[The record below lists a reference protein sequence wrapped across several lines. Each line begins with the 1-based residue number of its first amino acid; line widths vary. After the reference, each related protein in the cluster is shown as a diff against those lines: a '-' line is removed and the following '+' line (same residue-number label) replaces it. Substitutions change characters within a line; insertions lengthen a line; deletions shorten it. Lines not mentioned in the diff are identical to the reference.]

1 MSDELLS
8 EFEDRFASM
17 IVIIDG
23 ALDALQASKMPDLG
37 SLDSD
42 VAKICRDVEAA
53 DPAIGQKVQ
62 PLMAEMIGKL
72 DQMAQALMEYQ
83 QKIEGIK

>member
-1 MSDELLS
+1 MSDEILS
-8 EFEDRFASM
+8 EFEERFASM
-17 IVIIDG
+17 ISIIDT
-23 ALDALQASKMPDLG
+23 ALENLQAGKMPDLG
-37 SLDSD
+37 TLDSE

-53 DPAIGQKVQ
+53 DPALGQKVQ

-72 DQMAQALMEYQ
+72 DKMAQALMEYQ